1 MRKLIEYLEKNH
13 ISYNGKMIDR
23 FDAYRAGILQWNQFV
38 NLTAIR
44 DPEEFTLKHFV
55 DSVTCCG
62 LPEYKEAEKIM
73 DMGTGAGF
81 PGVPLQS
88 FRRTKNSFWLIP
100 LIKDLRLLRNFA
112 KISELPTSGRSTA
125 EPKTWAETQN
135 IEKNT
140 IYACPGPWPTSV
152 FLPNTACLL

>member
-62 LPEYKEAEKIM
+62 LPEYKEA
-73 DMGTGAGF
+73 
-81 PGVPLQS
+81 V
-88 FRRTKNSFWLIP
+88 
-100 LIKDLRLLRNFA
+100 
-112 KISELPTSGRSTA
+112 RSM
-125 EPKTWAETQN
+125 
-135 IEKNT
+135 
-140 IYACPGPWPTSV
+140 
-152 FLPNTACLL
+152 